1 MRNSGGICCKTA
13 CSRDTEC
20 NQSQAAQGTTCPSAM
35 RRRVACRR
43 SQHRA
48 RHSTRPKNI
57 SPGSRRVV
65 ILRCC
70 GEPGTTAGPLG
81 VTCKGGQACAV
92 LESGRETSIERR
104 VRSTTKQAGAALPY
118 RKSTE
123 RERERTKRT
132 DQAKRCRVYRRGG
145 RSQPRGIM
153 FEMAQRVGVVRLIF
167 TFRPHPPETATYK
180 IYP

>member
-1 MRNSGGICCKTA
+1 MGVRNSGGICCKTA

-70 GEPGTTAGPLG
+70 GEGAGDHCRPPRRYVQRWPGMRRLGERTRDQHREASPLDNKTG
-81 VTCKGGQACAV
+81 RCSVTVPK
-92 LESGRETSIERR
+92 E
-104 VRSTTKQAGAALPY
+104 Y
-118 RKSTE
+118 RK
-123 RERERTKRT
+123 RERENEENRSSETLSRL
-132 DQAKRCRVYRRGG
+132 QAWREV
-145 RSQPRGIM
+145 
-153 FEMAQRVGVVRLIF
+153 
-167 TFRPHPPETATYK
+167 ATSRDYV
-180 IYP
+180 